1 MILFLRACE
10 KTIVFSHALYG
21 CERGDIKSMRKL
33 LRDKYSTILLITGF
47 VLSCFVAVNVL
58 TMMNEVKNQQNRK
71 SKSDYKNTKNF
82 EREMPEEITKD
93 KIEKVVQ
100 ELHTDNGN
108 VFIYGYYS
116 FVGSGL
122 YNPCIYLIVSENE
135 KADRQFI
142 WGRMP
147 NEEERRNKENV
158 IAAGTNM
165 NPYIQE
171 KDGEKYIEIDS
182 TEYKV
187 VGSYESYDNLN
198 QENNMDICTYYEC
211 ADEKLK
217 HSVADLAVFN
227 VKYGS
232 SVVVG
237 AAYNNEILK
246 IENVLDNNGIN
257 ESTYYEEDDTL
268 ANIKQRINQ
277 YFMYLTFI
285 FTLINCMVISNIWI
299 KRRYNELVIR
309 RTYGYG
315 MADIIKLVL
324 KDLAVY
330 GGISM
335 IIGII
340 LQTVYAAALG
350 KSMLKLNYAG
360 ENLLFFAVILGIIII
375 VSGLIPVLQ
384 IRKIVPASDIRHQ
397 R

>member
-1 MILFLRACE
+1 
-10 KTIVFSHALYG
+10 
-21 CERGDIKSMRKL
+21 MRKL

-93 KIEKVVQ
+93 KIEEVVQ

-171 KDGEKYIEIDS
+171 KDGEIADS
-182 TEYKV
+182 GHADADRVGIAPEQIGQGIGNKKGSAEEKHFYNLLHARFRVPVDCHDDGKQPAYKTAHQLN
-187 VGSYESYDNLN
+187 GSLGNFQIGDN
-198 QENNMDICTYYEC
+198 
-211 ADEKLK
+211 
-217 HSVADLAVFN
+217 HGVPP
-227 VKYGS
+227 
-232 SVVVG
+232 
-237 AAYNNEILK
+237 
-246 IENVLDNNGIN
+246 IN
-257 ESTYYEEDDTL
+257 SWTHDTD
-268 ANIKQRINQ
+268 
-277 YFMYLTFI
+277 F
-285 FTLINCMVISNIWI
+285 
-299 KRRYNELVIR
+299 RYNITKSVIIQP
-309 RTYGYG
+309 Y
-315 MADIIKLVL
+315 
-324 KDLAVY
+324 
-330 GGISM
+330 
-335 IIGII
+335 
-340 LQTVYAAALG
+340 
-350 KSMLKLNYAG
+350 
-360 ENLLFFAVILGIIII
+360 
-375 VSGLIPVLQ
+375 P
-384 IRKIVPASDIRHQ
+384 
-397 R
+397 